1 MFKITDLRGGGCV
14 ELTDEQRELCE
25 SNYGLIYSFLA
36 KKCYRSY
43 NFDEIEFHAVNGYL
57 KAVMTFDK
65 KNTRF
70 STYAYTCMFN
80 EVAMLGRKE
89 NTKNKYETPRDH
101 VSKEILEVK
110 TEENAL
116 DQMIESYN
124 ERLKAKIL
132 KEVRRTILKY
142 NVNNNRGKKFKYL
155 IERYDLNVTPTE
167 FARIKGTSQ
176 ANIWQLEKSAIKV
189 LRDDAYLK
197 QLYEHYKK
205 CID

>member
-1 MFKITDLRGGGCV
+1 M
-14 ELTDEQRELCE
+14 ELSDEQRELCE

-43 NFDEIEFHAVNGYL
+43 NFDEVEFHAINGYL

-65 KNTRF
+65 KSTRF

-101 VSKEILEVK
+101 VSKEILEIK

-132 KEVRRTILKY
+132 KEVKRTISKY
-142 NVNNNRGKKFKYL
+142 NVNKTRGKKFKYL

>member
-1 MFKITDLRGGGCV
+1 M
-14 ELTDEQRELCE
+14 ELSVEQRELCE

-43 NFDEIEFHAVNGYL
+43 NFDEIEFHAINGYL

-65 KNTRF
+65 KSTRF

-80 EVAMLGRKE
+80 EVATLGRKE

-116 DQMIESYN
+116 DQMVENYN

-132 KEVRRTILKY
+132 KEVKRTILKY

-189 LRDDAYLK
+189 LRDDAHLK

>member
-1 MFKITDLRGGGCV
+1 MVLS
-14 ELTDEQRELCE
+14 DEQRELCE

-43 NFDEIEFHAVNGYL
+43 NFDEIEFNAINGYL
-57 KAVMTFDK
+57 KAVMTFNK
-65 KNTRF
+65 KNNRF

-110 TEENAL
+110 TDENAL
-116 DQMIESYN
+116 DQMVESYN
-124 ERLKAKIL
+124 ERLKTKIL
-132 KEVRRTILKY
+132 KEVKRTILKY

>member
-1 MFKITDLRGGGCV
+1 M
-14 ELTDEQRELCE
+14 ELSDEQRELCE

-43 NFDEIEFHAVNGYL
+43 NFDEIEFHAINGYL

-65 KNTRF
+65 KSTRF

-132 KEVRRTILKY
+132 KEVKRTILKY

-176 ANIWQLEKSAIKV
+176 ANIWQLEKSAIKA

>member
-1 MFKITDLRGGGCV
+1 M

-36 KKCYRSY
+36 KRCYRSY

-116 DQMIESYN
+116 DQMVENYN

-132 KEVRRTILKY
+132 KEVKRTILKY

-176 ANIWQLEKSAIKV
+176 SHIWQLEKSAIKV
-189 LRDDAYLK
+189 LREDAYLK

>member
-1 MFKITDLRGGGCV
+1 M
-14 ELTDEQRELCE
+14 ELSDEQRELCE

-43 NFDEIEFHAVNGYL
+43 NFDEIEFHAINGYL

-65 KNTRF
+65 KNARF

-89 NTKNKYETPRDH
+89 NTKNKYEKPRDY

-132 KEVRRTILKY
+132 KEVKRTILKY

>member
-1 MFKITDLRGGGCV
+1 M

-43 NFDEIEFHAVNGYL
+43 NFDEIEFHAINGYL

-89 NTKNKYETPRDH
+89 NTKNKSME
-101 VSKEILEVK
+101 
-110 TEENAL
+110 A
-116 DQMIESYN
+116 
-124 ERLKAKIL
+124 
-132 KEVRRTILKY
+132 
-142 NVNNNRGKKFKYL
+142 
-155 IERYDLNVTPTE
+155 
-167 FARIKGTSQ
+167 
-176 ANIWQLEKSAIKV
+176 
-189 LRDDAYLK
+189 
-197 QLYEHYKK
+197 
-205 CID
+205 